1 MNRRGINTA
10 WLAAAAV
17 LLIGMQF
24 AHAAGFYLSEVGT
37 PGSLGTAGVA
47 NPTNTFSADA
57 AWTNPA
63 GMTGMTEDSI
73 LAGLMVSAP
82 KVEFDPEVATAGGS
96 DGGNAGEPGV
106 IPSFFYTKILSERS
120 RFGFSVTAPFGGG
133 LDYGDDFVARYA
145 VQNVSLAGL
154 AFTPA
159 YAYKVNDRLSLGV
172 GVSLLYSAL
181 EQEIA
186 IRRLLPG
193 PDGQAKFEELDDW
206 GYQAILG
213 LTYRVSDETLIGVVY
228 RSEAAVDL
236 EGTLKVEGL
245 AIAVPKQDVRIQ
257 WDNPQWL
264 EVGVRHELNDKQ
276 TLFFNLGWQEW
287 SAFSRNELSVT
298 SAPNPV
304 VDVTDRNWDNTWHGG
319 VAYAHKLGE
328 GKYYSLGLSY
338 ESSPVDDE
346 DRTFDF
352 PVDAFWKLA
361 GAYTWQGSKK
371 LSYAVGATLYIIGDA
386 AIDQTDQG
394 VRVSGEFDKN
404 LTLFVGGTVRYV
416 F

>member
-1 MNRRGINTA
+1 MNKQAKTIAHLAGITA
-10 WLAAAAV
+10 
-17 LLIGMQF
+17 LLLVTQYAG
-24 AHAAGFYLSEVGT
+24 AAGFYLSEVGT

-47 NPTNTFSADA
+47 NPTNTFTADA

-63 GMTGMTEDSI
+63 GMTGMTEDSM
-73 LAGLMVSAP
+73 LAGLMVTVP
-82 KVEFDPEVATAGGS
+82 KAEFDSEVATAGGS
-96 DGGNAGEPGV
+96 DGGNAAEPGV

-120 RFGFSVTAPFGGG
+120 RFGISVTAPFGGG
-133 LDYGDDFVARYA
+133 FDYGDDFVGRYA

-154 AFTPA
+154 ALTPA

-193 PDGQAKFEELDDW
+193 PDGQAKFEDLDDW
-206 GYQAILG
+206 GYQALLG

-228 RSEAAVDL
+228 RSEAAIDL

-245 AIAVPKQDVRIQ
+245 AIPVPKQDVRIQ

-264 EVGVRHELNDKQ
+264 EVGVRHKLNDKQ

-298 SAPNPV
+298 SAGI
-304 VDVTDRNWDNTWHGG
+304 VDVTDRNWDNTWHAG

-338 ESSPVDDE
+338 ESSPVDDQ

-361 GAYTWQGSKK
+361 GAYTWQRSKK
-371 LSYAVGATLYIIGDA
+371 LSYAVGATLYVVGEA
-386 AIDQTDQG
+386 SIDQTDQG
-394 VRVSGEFDKN
+394 VRAAGEFDTN
-404 LTLFVGGTVRYV
+404 VTLFMGGTVRYL